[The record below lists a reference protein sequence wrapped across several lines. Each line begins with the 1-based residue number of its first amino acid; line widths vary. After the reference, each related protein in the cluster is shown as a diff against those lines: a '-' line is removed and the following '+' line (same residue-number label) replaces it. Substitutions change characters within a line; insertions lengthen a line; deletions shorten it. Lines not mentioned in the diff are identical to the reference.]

1 MVFEILIT
9 IASTLSALSTYF
21 ISERLNQGAVRASA
35 LVTLVISLIFLLS
48 ADWISEPYY
57 TQLPVVVFG
66 ASFVG
71 MVSSKI
77 LQQYLS
83 VAFSGII
90 FSIIYLNLSPYFNGV
105 GGALGTTAC
114 ISVIC
119 TYGFLALRNI
129 LKKKPHHKF

>member
-35 LVTLVISLIFLLS
+35 LVTFVVSIIFLLLS
-48 ADWISEPYY
+48 KWISDPYY
-57 TQLPVVVFG
+57 TQIPVVVFG

-83 VAFSGII
+83 VAFSGVI
-90 FSIIYLNLSPYFNGV
+90 FSIIYLNLSPYFSGV

-114 ISVIC
+114 IAVIC
-119 TYGFLALRNI
+119 TYGFLELRNI
-129 LKKKPHHKF
+129 LKNKQHKKF